1 MAAMLEDLV
10 IGTKMRYASCIYN
23 IYIPLILWVQA
34 PKNFLKENEVI
45 LSVDISKNYQNKQC
59 HKIQNAFFGHE
70 NFTLFT
76 AASYFHR
83 QLSIL
88 KASPAILRQ
97 LSILRASCLVIVPAA
112 VVSNET
118 SHSHN
123 VTFTNKNK
131 LIFFVQEINPAVD
144 TFHFWSDGCARQF
157 RSTYVFS
164 SFFYYP
170 VNIKLTS
177 NYGEA
182 HDFKGMLNCHES
194 VLYCSS
200 KYLTLNCWLLKSWM
214 PVTRQTTLYN
224 FNYTMI
230 WYYPGGA
237 SKLHCTC
244 TG

>member
-1 MAAMLEDLV
+1 MEEILWHRLSPLMMTANVKCARTVSCCQRQSSYTSAKLNNRALADDLTSEPLTLVDLGVCSSKNYPYRGQSEKCPGKTAISSLCEQLEKLAHITYFCLVRERNVVKKKQEATGKEMAAMLEDLV

-97 LSILRASCLVIVPAA
+97 LSILRASCLVIVPVA

-118 SHSHN
+118 SQS
-123 VTFTNKNK
+123 
-131 LIFFVQEINPAVD
+131 
-144 TFHFWSDGCARQF
+144 
-157 RSTYVFS
+157 
-164 SFFYYP
+164 
-170 VNIKLTS
+170 
-177 NYGEA
+177 
-182 HDFKGMLNCHES
+182 
-194 VLYCSS
+194 
-200 KYLTLNCWLLKSWM
+200 
-214 PVTRQTTLYN
+214 
-224 FNYTMI
+224 
-230 WYYPGGA
+230 
-237 SKLHCTC
+237 
-244 TG
+244 